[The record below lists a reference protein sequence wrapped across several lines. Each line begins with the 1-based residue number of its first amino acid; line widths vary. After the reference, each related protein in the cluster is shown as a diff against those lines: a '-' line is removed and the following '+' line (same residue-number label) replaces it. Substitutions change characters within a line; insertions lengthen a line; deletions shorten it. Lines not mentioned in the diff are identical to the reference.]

1 MALIECPEC
10 KGQASSTANVCP
22 HCGFH
27 LPGGCGSHRRCM
39 HIFPLVILFAVACV
53 LLLIFCSVA
62 VNINSNNGMINF
74 NSNKRGIFPRLRI
87 RCGRCCR

>member
-1 MALIECPEC
+1 MALLECPEC
-10 KGQASSTANVCP
+10 KGQASSSACRCP
-22 HCGFH
+22 HCGFS
-27 LPGGCGSHRRCM
+27 LKGRSGSLSRYIPVVLACA
-39 HIFPLVILFAVACV
+39 LACV
-53 LLLIFCSVA
+53 LLVIFCSVA